1 MKRSPLHDT
10 HVRLGARFLEFGGW
24 EMPAR
29 YDSVLAEHRAVRS
42 GAGFFDVTHLG
53 RFELTGRG
61 AHAAVRKLL
70 CNDIDRIEPGRC
82 QYTMIL
88 NPEGGIID
96 DMIVW
101 WWDESCFWVLPNAA
115 NQERVMG
122 VFTAEPDCEL
132 ADLQTKTAMIAV
144 QGPSAGEVL
153 DEIVGEAPG
162 RFRTTSTVWKEGHLT
177 MAGTGYTGEVGGEV
191 VTDSETA
198 VALVDALV
206 EQGVVPCG
214 LEARDTLRLEAGLTL
229 WGADIDETTTP
240 LEAGLDFAVD
250 LDHEFVGR
258 ERLVDQAENGV
269 SRKLTGL
276 VLEERGVPRAGY
288 RVRTSSGGEGTVTSG
303 NMSPMIDKGV
313 ALAYIGP
320 PPEDG
325 ERVEI
330 EIRNRW
336 VAGRVAEPPFHET
349 ES

>member
-10 HVRLGARFLEFGGW
+10 HARLGARFLEFGGW

-42 GAGFFDVTHLG
+42 EAGFFDVTHLG

-61 AHAAVRKLL
+61 AHTAVRKLL

-88 NPEGGIID
+88 NSEGGIVD

-122 VFTAEPDCEL
+122 VFAAEPDCEM
-132 ADLQTKTAMIAV
+132 ADLQTKTAMIAI
-144 QGPSAGEVL
+144 QGPSAEDVL
-153 DEIVGEAPG
+153 DEIVGEVPG
-162 RFRTTSTVWKEGHLT
+162 RFRTTSTVWGEGHLT
-177 MAGTGYTGEVGGEV
+177 MAGTGYTGERGGEV

-198 VALVDALV
+198 AALVDALV
-206 EQGVVPCG
+206 DHGVTPCG

-258 ERLVDQAENGV
+258 QRLVEQEENGV
-269 SRKLTGL
+269 SKRLTGF
-276 VLEERGVPRAGY
+276 VLAERGIPRHGY
-288 RVRTSSGGEGTVTSG
+288 QVRTSGGGVGQVTSG
-303 NMSPMIDKGV
+303 NMSPMLNKGV
-313 ALAYIGP
+313 GLAYISP
-320 PPEDG
+320 PPDME
-325 ERVEI
+325 ETIEV

-336 VAGRVAEPPFHET
+336 ARGRLAKPPFHKD
-349 ES
+349 